1 MYDVHEASSVTQ
13 WYKFCL
19 QCRRHR
25 RLEVDPWV
33 KNIPWRRAWQSTP
46 VFLLEKS
53 HGQRILAG
61 YGPWDCKKFDI
72 TERTEHA

>member
-1 MYDVHEASSVTQ
+1 MYIYIHICVYDVHEASSVTQ
-13 WYKFCL
+13 WYTFRL

-25 RLEVDPWV
+25 RLGVDPWV

-46 VFLLEKS
+46 VFLLEKP

-61 YGPWDCKKFDI
+61 YGPWDCKV
-72 TERTEHA
+72 